1 MAAASTDS
9 MIASLHL
16 FPLPLPLPLA
26 LTHAFAETLTVDV
39 RKFDVVDEQVKATG
53 EAMET

>member
-9 MIASLHL
+9 MVASLHL
-16 FPLPLPLPLA
+16 FPPPLPLA